1 MHRWDSKTLKLNAAS
16 TTTTLV
22 CIYKYGIYFPIY
34 LTLYFCESKLV
45 LRKLK
50 TDLHILGKDYFG
62 VMKNSWK
69 VRMCCRRIFEGFFQN
84 LRIKFSP
91 IIWVNLD
98 VRKHLN
104 LTWPNFLGKF
114 CSKYREQDMPVKN
127 KIGPKTTFWKRLP
140 GVFWSTYLVIFG
152 WNQERYW
159 GKCISSLAQLQLSN
173 CCFHLKLT
181 KSKLNY
187 VSLSFVPF
195 LKNSEK
201 LQECCMQMI
210 GFDSLELSFFF
221 RYGRR

>member
-69 VRMCCRRIFEGFFQN
+69 VRMCCSRICEGFFQN

-127 KIGPKTTFWKRLP
+127 KNWSKNNILEKTAR
-140 GVFWSTYLVIFG
+140 
-152 WNQERYW
+152 
-159 GKCISSLAQLQLSN
+159 
-173 CCFHLKLT
+173 CFL
-181 KSKLNY
+181 
-187 VSLSFVPF
+187 VSLSCYFR
-195 LKNSEK
+195 LKSGKILGEMCQQSCSVVGFKLLLSSE
-201 LQECCMQMI
+201 I
-210 GFDSLELSFFF
+210 GQK
-221 RYGRR
+221 